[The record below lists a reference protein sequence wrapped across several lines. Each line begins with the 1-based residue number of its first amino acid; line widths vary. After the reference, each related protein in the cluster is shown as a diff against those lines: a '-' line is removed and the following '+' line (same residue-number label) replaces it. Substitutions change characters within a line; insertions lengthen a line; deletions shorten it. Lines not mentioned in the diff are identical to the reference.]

1 MKPARH
7 PVARRTSRVEG
18 RPRPASAAL
27 ATRTS
32 SLDRS
37 LRRVRLFLCDVD
49 GILTNATV
57 VMGAGVEY
65 KVFNVQDGL
74 GLRLLQRCGI
84 KVGWIS
90 ARPSPATQQRA
101 DDLKIDFLHQ
111 SAGPKVAAVEDILAK
126 AGATW
131 AEVCYMGDDIVDLG
145 VLKRAGVAVTVANA
159 IPEAKAIAH
168 FVTTA
173 EGGRGAVREVVH
185 LILKAQSH
193 WDRLVN
199 EHLA

>member
-1 MKPARH
+1 MSPGRTQAGGRKAGDAQRKAKSPA
-7 PVARRTSRVEG
+7 AR
-18 RPRPASAAL
+18 P
-27 ATRTS
+27 S
-32 SLDRS
+32 SLAAS

-57 VMGAGVEY
+57 VMGGGAEY

-90 ARPSPATQQRA
+90 ARPSSATTQRA
-101 DDLKIDFLHQ
+101 EDLKIDFLHQ
-111 SAGPKVAAVEDILAK
+111 SAGSKVAAVESILRQ

-131 AEVCYMGDDIVDLG
+131 EQVCYMGDDIVDLG

-159 IPEAKAIAH
+159 IPEAKALSNYITA
-168 FVTTA
+168 A
-173 EGGRGAVREVVH
+173 EGGRGAVREVAH
-185 LILKAQSH
+185 LILHAQRQ
-193 WDRLVN
+193 WERLVA
-199 EHLA
+199 EFSA